1 MNRTL
6 SVIIPVFNEEESIHP
21 LINRLNKSITNLKDK
36 EHIADYEIIFI
47 SDGSTDKSE
56 EIIKQARA
64 QNNHIKLITFRANF
78 GKSRA
83 LEAGF
88 KLAKGDII
96 ITMDADLQDD
106 PKEISRFIA
115 KIDEGYDL
123 VSGWKYNRL
132 DPLEKRLPSKLFN
145 WVTSK
150 FSGIKIHDFNCG
162 FKAYRKEVAK
172 SISVYGEFHRYI
184 PVLAKR
190 NGFKVTEITVEH
202 HKREYG
208 KSKFG
213 FERYLR
219 GIYDAVSAWFLL
231 KYYERPMYFFGKIG
245 LILSALGG
253 IICLY
258 LTALWFQGY
267 SIGTRPL
274 LLLGVMLVLIG
285 AQFISLGLIANI
297 IVDKSKEKAED
308 YMYIKEIYKDEKDG
322 I

>member
-1 MNRTL
+1 MNRKL
-6 SVIIPVFNEEESIHP
+6 SVIIPVYNEEEAIP
-21 LINRLNKSITNLKDK
+21 VLVKQLKTNIRGLLKK
-36 EHIADYEIIFI
+36 GSVNQYEIIFI
-47 SDGSTDKSE
+47 SDGSTDNSENVIKKEIKSDD
-56 EIIKQARA
+56 
-64 QNNHIKLITFRANF
+64 NIKLVVFRANF

-83 LEAGF
+83 LETGF
-88 KLAKGDII
+88 KLAQGDII

-106 PKEISRFIA
+106 PKEIERFIK

-123 VSGWKYNRL
+123 VSGWKKNRL

-145 WVTSK
+145 YVTSK
-150 FSGIKIHDFNCG
+150 FSGIEIHDFNCG

-172 SISVYGEFHRYI
+172 SVSVYGEFHRYI

-190 NGFKVTEITVEH
+190 YGFKVSEIPVTH

-213 FERYLR
+213 YERYLR
-219 GIYDAVSAWFLL
+219 GVYDAISSSFLL

-245 LILSALGG
+245 LVLSVIGG
-253 IICLY
+253 LICTY
-258 LTALWFQGY
+258 LTIIWFQGQ

-285 AQFISLGLIANI
+285 IQFISFGLIANI
-297 IVDKSKEKAED
+297 IVDSSKKKITED
-308 YMYIKEIYKDEKDG
+308 LYVKEIYEKK
-322 I
+322 

>member
-1 MNRTL
+1 MKRIL
-6 SVIIPVFNEEESIHP
+6 SIIIPVFNEEETINP
-21 LINRLNKSITNLKDK
+21 LLKQLNTNITHLLNKGTIS
-36 EHIADYEIIFI
+36 DYEIIFI
-47 SDGSTDKSE
+47 SDGSTDDSE
-56 EIIKQARA
+56 TIIKREI
-64 QNNHIKLITFRANF
+64 NKDNHIKLIVFRANF

-88 KLAKGDII
+88 KQASGDIV

-106 PKEISRFIA
+106 PKEIKRFIA
-115 KIDEGYDL
+115 KIDEGFDM
-123 VSGWKYNRL
+123 VSGWKENRL

-145 WVTSK
+145 WVTSR

-172 SISVYGEFHRYI
+172 SVSVYGEFHRYI

-190 NGFKVTEITVEH
+190 NGFKVAEIIVTH
-202 HKREYG
+202 HKREHG

-213 FERYLR
+213 YERYLR

-245 LILSALGG
+245 LILSMAGS
-253 IICLY
+253 IICSY
-258 LTALWFQGY
+258 LTILWLQGQ

-274 LLLGVMLVLIG
+274 LLLGVLLILIG

-297 IVDKSKEKAED
+297 IVDQSKKKAED
-308 YMYIKEIYKDEKDG
+308 TSYIKEIIE
-322 I
+322 

>member
-1 MNRTL
+1 MNRKL
-6 SVIIPVFNEEESIHP
+6 SVIIPVYNEEEAIP
-21 LINRLNKSITNLKDK
+21 VLVKQLKTNIRGLLKK
-36 EHIADYEIIFI
+36 GNVNQYEIIFI
-47 SDGSTDKSE
+47 SDGSTDNSENVIKKEIKSDD
-56 EIIKQARA
+56 
-64 QNNHIKLITFRANF
+64 NIKLVVFRANF

-83 LEAGF
+83 LETGF
-88 KLAKGDII
+88 KLAQGDII

-106 PKEISRFIA
+106 PKEIEHFIK

-123 VSGWKYNRL
+123 VSGWKKNRL

-145 WVTSK
+145 YVTSK
-150 FSGIKIHDFNCG
+150 FSGIEIHDFNCG

-172 SISVYGEFHRYI
+172 SVSVYGEFHRYI

-190 NGFKVTEITVEH
+190 YGFKVSEIPVTH

-213 FERYLR
+213 YERYLR
-219 GIYDAVSAWFLL
+219 GVYDAISSSFLL

-245 LILSALGG
+245 LVLSVIGG
-253 IICLY
+253 LICTY
-258 LTALWFQGY
+258 LTIIWFQGQ

-285 AQFISLGLIANI
+285 IQFISFGLIANI
-297 IVDKSKEKAED
+297 IVDSSKKKITED
-308 YMYIKEIYKDEKDG
+308 LYVKEIYEKK
-322 I
+322 